1 MVLLIGVL
9 RDLNT
14 LLKALLPPFGSER
27 RVGGRTCFRCR
38 GVQQDVQLRRARFA
52 PGRRQRTPPSPRERT
67 LADLRRLRQSVVA
80 TTDEILGLIE
90 REKLHDSGWC
100 AVDMALLASVRLTV
114 GAQLRTRDKHLDA
127 AIRAVTC
134 R

>member
-1 MVLLIGVL
+1 
-9 RDLNT
+9 
-14 LLKALLPPFGSER
+14 
-27 RVGGRTCFRCR
+27 
-38 GVQQDVQLRRARFA
+38 
-52 PGRRQRTPPSPRERT
+52 
-67 LADLRRLRQSVVA
+67 VVA

-114 GAQLRTRDKHLDA
+114 GAQLWTRDKHLDA